1 MGNAKL
7 GKTVQ
12 VYGTKMDGRTK
23 MNVTAYPIS
32 HNISSFLVVRN

>member
-1 MGNAKL
+1 MGNTKF

-12 VYGTKMDGRTK
+12 VYETKMDGRTN

-32 HNISSFLVVRN
+32 HNISLFLVVKN